1 MRVSREEAAKPLW
14 LLPIGRLHP
23 LWWVVVGAGLIWLD
37 YTDGPTPQYPAMYV
51 IPVSLAAW
59 YSGRWPALAL
69 AGGVPFMHGLFLM
82 TLWNQSGD
90 LFALLGPT
98 IFRGAVIMVMA
109 LWFARLAEHER
120 KVHVYVERLEG
131 LLPICSFCKS
141 IRNDAGV
148 WEPMETYISK
158 RSEAEF
164 THSFCQACG
173 KTYYPDFHFDGAPA
187 ADVNDRVA
195 PQ

>member
-1 MRVSREEAAKPLW
+1 MSKKEPGRPLW

-23 LWWVVVGAGLIWLD
+23 AWWVVVGAAMIWLD
-37 YTDGPTPQYPAMYV
+37 YLDGPDGQYPVLYV

-59 YSGRWPALAL
+59 YSGRWTALGL
-69 AGGVPFMHGLFLM
+69 AAAVPLMHGVFLM
-82 TLWNQSGD
+82 TLWKQSGD
-90 LFALLGPT
+90 LLWPT
-98 IFRGAVIMVMA
+98 IFRAGVIIVMA

-141 IRNDAGV
+141 IRNQAGE
-148 WEPMETYISK
+148 WEPIERFISN

-164 THSFCQACG
+164 SHSFCKTCG
-173 KTYYPDFHFDGAPA
+173 KTHYPDFDYDAPSVPNR
-187 ADVNDRVA
+187 VN
-195 PQ
+195 